1 MKSPEQRIPHGK
13 IEAMVVQCPMRSTK
27 RAVDEAA
34 SLKGR
39 RCVSGR
45 C

>member
-1 MKSPEQRIPHGK
+1 MKSPGKRNPHGK
-13 IEAMVVQCPMRSTK
+13 IEAMVVQSPKRSTK
-27 RAVDEAA
+27 GAVGEAA